1 MIVNTTVLS
10 KMKNTVALS
19 VTLNMYNKTICW
31 THMHRD
37 SNVRPT
43 QIF

>member
-1 MIVNTTVLS
+1 MENIVTLF
-10 KMKNTVALS
+10 
-19 VTLNMYNKTICW
+19 VTLNIRNKTICW

-43 QIF
+43 